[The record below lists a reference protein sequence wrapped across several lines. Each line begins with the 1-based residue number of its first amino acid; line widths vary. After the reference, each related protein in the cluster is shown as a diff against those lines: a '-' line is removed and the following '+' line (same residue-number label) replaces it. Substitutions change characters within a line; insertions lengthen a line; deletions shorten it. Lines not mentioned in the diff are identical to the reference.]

1 MNEQENTQTIQ
12 PEVDEIEVQVVE
24 QDIVEASPED
34 ELDNY
39 TKSVSKRINKLNEKH
54 RAAEEK
60 SARLEQML
68 AQKEAETIAYG
79 QERMQ
84 TRHHMIQKE
93 EEALTAKEMQAHDL
107 YKKAVASNDA
117 DLMSK
122 ADTLKS
128 DLSIQKEKI
137 RMAKAQS
144 EQAFANPQPVQPQQY
159 YQEPQ
164 QQQQQEVKATK
175 EAESWHEQNQWYGD
189 TSDDT
194 NTQATQFAYFT
205 HYNLINEGFEA
216 DSDEYYDQLN
226 TRVYKVYPDLQSGQ
240 NVAKEGAKPAVQR
253 VAPASVGSRQKTQGK
268 KNGVTFSKSEV
279 ERLKGLKP
287 HNMSEDMWLKS
298 VAKEK
303 QKISAREAK

>member
-1 MNEQENTQTIQ
+1 MNEQENTQAIQ
-12 PEVDEIEVQVVE
+12 PEVDEVEVQVVE

-34 ELDNY
+34 ELDTY
-39 TKSVSKRINKLNEKH
+39 TKSVSKRINKLNERH
-54 RAAEEK
+54 RASEEK
-60 SARLEQML
+60 AARLEQML
-68 AQKEAETIAYG
+68 AQKEAESAAYG
-79 QERMQ
+79 QERLQ
-84 TRHHMIQKE
+84 TRHQLIQKE
-93 EEALTAKEMQAHDL
+93 EESIEAKEMQANDL
-107 YKKAVASNDA
+107 YKKAVESNDA

-128 DLSIQKEKI
+128 DLSIQKEKV

-164 QQQQQEVKATK
+164 QQEVKPTK

-189 TSDDT
+189 TSDET
-194 NTQATQFAYFT
+194 NSQATQFAYFT
-205 HYNLINEGFEA
+205 HYNLINEGYDA

-226 TRVYKVYPDLQSGQ
+226 SRVYKVYPDLNSGK
-240 NVAKEGAKPAVQR
+240 NVAREGAKPAVQR

>member
-93 EEALTAKEMQAHDL
+93 EEALTAKEMQANDL
-107 YKKAVASNDA
+107 YKKAVESNDA

-164 QQQQQEVKATK
+164 QQQQEVKATK

-189 TSDDT
+189 TSDET

>member
-1 MNEQENTQTIQ
+1 MNEQENTAAIQ
-12 PEVDEIEVQVVE
+12 PEVDDVEVEVLE
-24 QDIVEASPED
+24 QDVVEASPED
-34 ELDNY
+34 ELDTY

-54 RAAEEK
+54 RAAEER

-68 AQKEAETIAYG
+68 AQKEAESAAYG

-84 TRHHMIQKE
+84 TRHHIIQKE
-93 EEALTAKEMQAHDL
+93 EEAIQAKEMQADEL
-107 YKKAVASNDA
+107 YKKAVQSNDA

-128 DLSIQKEKI
+128 DLSIQKEKV

-144 EQAFANPQPVQPQQY
+144 EAAFSNPQPIQPQQY

-164 QQQQQEVKATK
+164 QQEVKPTK

-189 TSDDT
+189 TSDE
-194 NTQATQFAYFT
+194 NNSQATQFAYFT
-205 HYNLINEGFEA
+205 HYNLVNEGYEP

-226 TRVYKVYPDLQSGQ
+226 SRVYKVYPDLNSGK
-240 NVAKEGAKPAVQR
+240 NVAREGAKPAVQR

-279 ERLKGLKP
+279 ERLRGLKP

-303 QKISAREAK
+303 LKISAREAK

>member
-107 YKKAVASNDA
+107 YKKAVESNDA

-164 QQQQQEVKATK
+164 QQQQEVKATK

-189 TSDDT
+189 TSDET

>member
-1 MNEQENTQTIQ
+1 MNEQENTAAIQ
-12 PEVDEIEVQVVE
+12 PEVDDVEVEVVE

-34 ELDNY
+34 ELDTY

-54 RAAEEK
+54 RAAEER

-68 AQKEAETIAYG
+68 AQKEAESAAYG

-84 TRHHMIQKE
+84 TRHHIIQKE
-93 EEALTAKEMQAHDL
+93 EEAIQAKEMQADEL
-107 YKKAVASNDA
+107 YKKAVQSNDA

-128 DLSIQKEKI
+128 DLSIQKEKV

-144 EQAFANPQPVQPQQY
+144 EAAFSNPQPIQPQQY

-164 QQQQQEVKATK
+164 QQQQEVKPTK

-189 TSDDT
+189 TSDE
-194 NTQATQFAYFT
+194 NNSQATQFAYFT
-205 HYNLINEGFEA
+205 HYNLVNEGYEP

-226 TRVYKVYPDLQSGQ
+226 SRVYKVYPDLNSGK
-240 NVAKEGAKPAVQR
+240 NVAREGAKPAVQR

-279 ERLKGLKP
+279 ERLRGLKP

>member
-1 MNEQENTQTIQ
+1 MNEQENTQAIQ
-12 PEVDEIEVQVVE
+12 PEVDEVEVQVLE

-39 TKSVSKRINKLNEKH
+39 TKSVSKRINKLNERH

-60 SARLEQML
+60 AARLEQML
-68 AQKEAETIAYG
+68 AQKEAESVAYG
-79 QERMQ
+79 QERLQ
-84 TRHHMIQKE
+84 TRHQLIQKE
-93 EEALTAKEMQAHDL
+93 EESIEAKEMQANDL
-107 YKKAVASNDA
+107 YKKAVESNDA

-128 DLSIQKEKI
+128 DLSIQKEKV

-144 EQAFANPQPVQPQQY
+144 EQAFANPQPIQPQQY
-159 YQEPQ
+159 AQET
-164 QQQQQEVKATK
+164 QQQEVKPTK

-189 TSDDT
+189 TSDET
-194 NTQATQFAYFT
+194 NSQATQFAYFT
-205 HYNLINEGFEA
+205 HYNLINEGYDA

-226 TRVYKVYPDLQSGQ
+226 SRVYKVYPDLNSGK
-240 NVAKEGAKPAVQR
+240 NVAREGAKPAVQR

>member
-1 MNEQENTQTIQ
+1 MNEQENTAAIQ
-12 PEVDEIEVQVVE
+12 PEVDDVEVEVLE
-24 QDIVEASPED
+24 QDVVEASPED
-34 ELDNY
+34 ELDTY

-54 RAAEEK
+54 RAAEER

-68 AQKEAETIAYG
+68 AQKEAESAAYG

-84 TRHHMIQKE
+84 TRHHIIQKE
-93 EEALTAKEMQAHDL
+93 EEAIQAKEMQADEL
-107 YKKAVASNDA
+107 YKKAVQSNDA

-128 DLSIQKEKI
+128 DLSIQKEKV

-144 EQAFANPQPVQPQQY
+144 EAAFNNPQPIQPQQY

-164 QQQQQEVKATK
+164 QQEVKPTK

-189 TSDDT
+189 TSDE
-194 NTQATQFAYFT
+194 NNSQATQFAYFT
-205 HYNLINEGFEA
+205 HYNLVNEGYEP

-226 TRVYKVYPDLQSGQ
+226 SRVYKVYPDLNSGK
-240 NVAKEGAKPAVQR
+240 NVAREGAKPAVQR

-279 ERLKGLKP
+279 ERLRGLKP